1 MFSHCS
7 LYLQNFLGL
16 ETLTQEMTHGLP
28 WFEEE
33 SKENILVA
41 LQQMF
46 PASADKKEDEVES
59 LTKSY
64 QKYNNDTVNEVA
76 NSCGCSWLQEL
87 YEKRCIN
94 CLIEK

>member
-1 MFSHCS
+1 M
-7 LYLQNFLGL
+7 
-16 ETLTQEMTHGLP
+16 TQEMTHGLP

-59 LTKSY
+59 FTKSY
-64 QKYNNDTVNEVA
+64 QKYKREYVKHLVFNTDPENRNLSIGRINKTQSL
-76 NSCGCSWLQEL
+76 NSSVKTSSPAGPGP
-87 YEKRCIN
+87 
-94 CLIEK
+94 

>member
-1 MFSHCS
+1 M
-7 LYLQNFLGL
+7 
-16 ETLTQEMTHGLP
+16 TQEMTHGLP

-59 LTKSY
+59 FTKSY
-64 QKYNNDTVNEVA
+64 QKYKREYVKHLVFNTDPENRNLSIGRIKGEVKQFFFIGSKFLSA
-76 NSCGCSWLQEL
+76 PN
-87 YEKRCIN
+87 
-94 CLIEK
+94 